1 MTSPSIVRPAV
12 PADQSEVWRLF
23 RMHHEENAL
32 FPLSE
37 RKVQSLLDRILSPAQ
52 IAADDTGPR
61 GLIGV
66 IGPVGALE
74 GMIMLVL
81 GAAWYTDVITMD
93 DCTNF
98 VDPQHRRS
106 EHARTLIAYS
116 KHLVDTVRIGHPDF
130 KMILGV
136 LSTERTAAKIRLYSR
151 EMGEPVG
158 AFFMHPS
165 SNVSGVKPLKNMHR
179 TT

>member
-1 MTSPSIVRPAV
+1 MTSPSVVRPAIM
-12 PADQSEVWRLF
+12 ADQPEIWRLF
-23 RMHHEENAL
+23 RLHHDENGI

-37 RKVQSLLDRILSPAQ
+37 RKVQYLLDRILSPAQ

-81 GAAWYTDVITMD
+81 GAPWYSDEITMD

-98 VDPQHRRS
+98 VDPPHRRS

-116 KHLVDTVRIGHPDF
+116 KHLVDTVRIGHPTF
-130 KMILGV
+130 KMMLGV
-136 LSTERTAAKIRLYSR
+136 LSTERTAAKIRLYGR
-151 EMGEPVG
+151 ELDEPVG
-158 AFFMHPS
+158 AFFMYPRE
-165 SNVSGVKPLKNMHR
+165 SGVKPLKNMHR